1 MKLSVQCYTVR
12 EALSQDLW
20 GTFAALREIGLNYVE
35 IGGDYGVSPS
45 EMKAGLDKIGLKV
58 SASHANMDEL
68 ENHFQKVVDDNQIYD
83 NSYVVLSSVNKAKY
97 SQGWEVVAKEL
108 EVIGAKLTAEGFK
121 FAYHN
126 HAFEFRLQDGKPGLD
141 ILYANSDPKLL
152 EAQLDTYWVAFGNA
166 DPAAYIRNLKG
177 RVTHVHL
184 KDGKLGVEE
193 PHFLEIGQ
201 GDLNWDDILA
211 ACQETGVEF
220 GSIEQDLCARPE
232 LESVKIS
239 VDFLRSHGISE

>member
-12 EALSQDLW
+12 EALAQDLW
-20 GTFAALREIGLNYVE
+20 GTFRALKEIGLNYVE
-35 IGGDYGVSPS
+35 IGGDYGVSPA
-45 EMKAGLDKIGLKV
+45 EMKLGLDKIGLKV

-68 ENHFQKVVDDNQIYD
+68 ENHFQKVIDDNRIYG
-83 NSYVVLSSVNKAKY
+83 NNYVVLSSVNKAKY
-97 SQGWEVVAKEL
+97 SRGWEVVANEL
-108 EVIGAKLTAEGFK
+108 EQIGVKLAAKKASK

-184 KDGKLGVEE
+184 KDGNLGGEE
-193 PHFLEIGQ
+193 PH
-201 GDLNWDDILA
+201 
-211 ACQETGVEF
+211 
-220 GSIEQDLCARPE
+220 S
-232 LESVKIS
+232 S
-239 VDFLRSHGISE
+239 